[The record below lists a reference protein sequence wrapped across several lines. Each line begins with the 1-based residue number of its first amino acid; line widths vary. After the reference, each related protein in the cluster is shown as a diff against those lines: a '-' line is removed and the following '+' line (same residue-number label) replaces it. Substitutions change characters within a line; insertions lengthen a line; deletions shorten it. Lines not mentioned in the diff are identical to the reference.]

1 MGRDNESDQVESK
14 KSSYDVSV
22 PSAPA
27 PQLEGGSSPPKPV
40 VNQSKLN
47 LDALNKQREDA
58 ESERLSPHAQPSDRP
73 STKASSQA
81 ELVLPVFA
89 LPSRPTAVS
98 SHPATHD
105 GNPEAA
111 EPLYVSSERDVSD
124 EVIVRAATSGTRAR
138 SRTIACD

>member
-1 MGRDNESDQVESK
+1 MQVNGKYVRSAIWRAETSDEPEQHSEWSYEPGLVGRDNESDQVESK

-40 VNQSKLN
+40 VNQPKLN

-89 LPSRPTAVS
+89 SFEANSSIVAPSNARR
-98 SHPATHD
+98 
-105 GNPEAA
+105 
-111 EPLYVSSERDVSD
+111 EPGGS
-124 EVIVRAATSGTRAR
+124 
-138 SRTIACD
+138 CQ